1 MFYRV
6 GLKTV
11 NGVKRVNAPGWIT
24 DGIPGVSQHGQFW
37 PQRFRTMCNGLVGQM
52 EDEMEI
58 YNIVRGYEGNGLKFE
73 MCFNGKKK
81 DCFRYP
87 TDSGP
92 SKNVKTE
99 L

>member
-1 MFYRV
+1 
-6 GLKTV
+6 
-11 NGVKRVNAPGWIT
+11 
-24 DGIPGVSQHGQFW
+24 
-37 PQRFRTMCNGLVGQM
+37 M